1 MMELVGM
8 GDIDNTDGNNQE
20 SSGFEE
26 SSLDFAKTTTE
37 ELLIQVVE
45 NTLRAYSVDEK
56 LASLEVLNLID
67 QDAKDGLSQIMIE
80 PLRKNYPP
88 QLWS

>member
-1 MMELVGM
+1 M
-8 GDIDNTDGNNQE
+8 GDIDNTDGINQE
-20 SSGFEE
+20 SSGYEE
-26 SSLDFAKTTTE
+26 SSLSFSKTTTQ

-56 LASLEVLNLID
+56 LASLEVLNLIEPE
-67 QDAKDGLSQIMIE
+67 AKDGLSQFMIE